1 MDFTIGSKAAGRV
14 VFELYTDITPKT
26 AENFRGLCTGEYGQ
40 AKLSKKKL
48 HYLGCKV
55 HRIVDDFVIQA
66 GDIVTND
73 GSGGESIYTKP
84 GQKLFRDENFNRRHA
99 HAGLLSMA
107 NHGRDSNASQFFV
120 TLRPAPHLDGKHV
133 VFGQV
138 ISGIEVIRAI
148 AKVPTDLYEHPRI
161 PVQIFDCGQ
170 LDDQGKPV
178 RGISGSQVEER
189 GALIDKGTDAVA

>member
-1 MDFTIGSKAAGRV
+1 MPRNQRVYMDFTIGSKAAGRV
-14 VFELYTDITPKT
+14 VFELYSDITPKT

-40 AKLSKKKL
+40 GKQSRKKL

-66 GDIVTND
+66 GDIVNGD
-73 GSGGESIYTKP
+73 GSGGESIYQTRT
-84 GQKLFRDENFNRRHA
+84 FADENFTRRHA

-107 NHGRDSNASQFFV
+107 NNGADTNASQFFV

-138 ISGIEVIRAI
+138 VSGIEVIRAI
-148 AKVPTDLYEHPRI
+148 ARVPTDLYEHPRI
-161 PVQIFDCGQ
+161 PVHIFDCGQ
-170 LDDQGKPV
+170 LDEQGRP
-178 RGISGSQVEER
+178 
-189 GALIDKGTDAVA
+189 

>member
-1 MDFTIGSKAAGRV
+1 MPKNPKVYMDFTIGSKAAGRV
-14 VFELYTDITPKT
+14 IFELYTDITPKT

-40 AKLSKKKL
+40 GKLSKKKL

-55 HRIVDDFVIQA
+55 HRIVDDFVLQG
-66 GDIVTND
+66 GDIVSND
-73 GSGGESIYTKP
+73 GSGGESIYSRP
-84 GQKLFRDENFNRRHA
+84 DQKYFADENFTRRHA

-107 NHGRDSNASQFFV
+107 NHGRDTNGSQFFV

-161 PVQIFDCGQ
+161 PVHIFDCGQ
-170 LDDQGKPV
+170 LDDSLKPV
-178 RGISGSQVEER
+178 KTLS
-189 GALIDKGTDAVA
+189 AL